1 VRLNKNGKPRYQTL
15 RFGINAGMFY
25 VPFPTTTT
33 KLTAYK
39 RGRIRGGAGSLPISE
54 EMTQSQY
61 RPSSRLFSLL

>member
-1 VRLNKNGKPRYQTL
+1 
-15 RFGINAGMFY
+15 MFY